1 MAGPLHACPQW
12 STGPAGLGRSGVNL
26 TQTLHPPPVRLPL
39 SQARLTERPSTTQP
53 SFEWGPG
60 ESLQSKMPSQP
71 TFHTANTPCPGGT
84 PTPLIFSLLGQAGGL
99 AGFPAGDAPRGAAPS
114 PRGLC
119 SSPRA
124 IPPSCSG
131 RCPSQAWWAAG
142 PRVDQTGA
150 AGVGCAQRGH
160 VCGRRSGGFPQK
172 ALCES
177 LPREETG
184 WRCWET
190 QRGGGGFSGAAP
202 APSSA
207 CSVMSK
213 VVTSIWEMF

>member
-1 MAGPLHACPQW
+1 MRVPL
-12 STGPAGLGRSGVNL
+12 L
-26 TQTLHPPPVRLPL
+26 
-39 SQARLTERPSTTQP
+39 QARLTEKPSPTRP
-53 SFEWGPG
+53 SFEWSPG
-60 ESLQSKMPSQP
+60 EALQSKMPSQP
-71 TFHTANTPCPGGT
+71 TSHTTNTPCPGGT
-84 PTPLIFSLLGQAGGL
+84 PTPLILSLLGQAGGPT
-99 AGFPAGDAPRGAAPS
+99 GFPAGDAPRGAAPS
-114 PRGLC
+114 PRCLC

-131 RCPSQAWWAAG
+131 RCPSRAWWAAG

-150 AGVGCAQRGH
+150 AGVGCAQRIR
-160 VCGRRSGGFPQK
+160 VCGWRSGGFPQK
-172 ALCES
+172 ALCDS
-177 LPREETG
+177 LPREEIG

-190 QRGGGGFSGAAP
+190 QSGGISGAAP